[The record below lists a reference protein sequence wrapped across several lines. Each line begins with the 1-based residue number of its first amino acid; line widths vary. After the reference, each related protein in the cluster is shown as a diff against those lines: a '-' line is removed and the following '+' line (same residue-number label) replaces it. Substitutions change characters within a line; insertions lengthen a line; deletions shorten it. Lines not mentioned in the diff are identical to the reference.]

1 VPKHHWVLT
10 DVARGVWHDS
20 FRCSPRD
27 GQPTLAGSDDWSIA
41 KRTLRGGL
49 SDGVDVIDV
58 DNGCLSVSI
67 LPTRGM
73 GLWRGVCEG
82 LELGWK
88 SPVPQPVHPG
98 FVNLNERGGLGWLN
112 SFNEWLCRCGL
123 AFNGP
128 PGTDV
133 LVRDNGSQIRN
144 EITLHGRIANLPAH
158 HVEVEV
164 ATDGRGTLAVT
175 GLVDEV
181 SMFGPCL
188 RLRSTV
194 LTEAGSNRLTIL
206 DQVTNLAGGPAE
218 VELLYH
224 TNLGRPFLEAGAS
237 FVAPVLDVAPRDD
250 RSIEGLADFE
260 TYLGPTPGYAEQCYF
275 FELAADRNGD
285 TLALLR
291 NAAGDKGVSLH
302 FNRNQLPCF
311 TLWKCTQAEADGYV
325 TGLEPGTNFP
335 NFKSVERKHGR
346 LIHLGPGE
354 SHDVRLD
361 VVIHNTAAAV
371 AAIETRV
378 AAMQKGHPPRI
389 FDCPQAKYL

>member
-1 VPKHHWVLT
+1 MSKHHWVLT
-10 DVARGVWHDS
+10 DVARSIWQDS
-20 FRCSPRD
+20 FRCSPRE
-27 GQPTLAGSDDWSIA
+27 GVPPLAGAAEWSVS

-49 SDGVDVIDV
+49 ADGVDVIDL

-73 GLWRGVCEG
+73 GLWRGVCGE

-88 SPVPQPVHPG
+88 SPVPMPVHPG
-98 FVNLNERGGLGWLN
+98 FVNPNERGGLGWLN
-112 SFNEWLCRCGL
+112 GFNEWLCRCGL

-128 PGTDV
+128 PGTE
-133 LVRDNGSQIRN
+133 LILRDDGSQVRN

-164 ATDGRGTLAVT
+164 ATDGPGMLAVT
-175 GLVDEV
+175 GIVDEV

-188 RLRSTV
+188 RLRSTI

-206 DQVTNLAGGPAE
+206 DQITNLAGVPAE
-218 VELLYH
+218 LELLYH
-224 TNLGRPFLEAGAS
+224 TNMGRPFLEQGAR

-250 RSIEGLADFE
+250 RAIQGLAEFE
-260 TYLGPTPGYAEQCYF
+260 TYLGPTPGFAEQCYF
-275 FELAADRNGD
+275 FELAADNTGD

-302 FNRNQLPCF
+302 FNKKQLPCF

-335 NFKSVERKHGR
+335 NFKGVERKHGR
-346 LIHLGPGE
+346 LIYLAPGA
-354 SHDVRLD
+354 SYDVRLD
-361 VVIHNTAAAV
+361 LAIHNSAKAV
-371 AAIETRV
+371 STIETRI

-389 FDCPQAKYL
+389 FDAPQPKYL